1 MSDDTLGTSIYLVYI
16 SIGFQQAAGRRRQ
29 QAGAGSSKPAI
40 MINVPA
46 RHHTSQHKVSFLFY
60 SRVSEVTSG
69 PFLGFLC
76 CVLGTKLGGVL
87 LFRMCFKKG
96 VWLFVSCF
104 GSCLIAAAPQ
114 QLHGGSRRCN
124 LKSWFWR
131 RLDCS
136 SITENIFWEFRS
148 HVRDFFSLY
157 FGAFLGRN

>member
-1 MSDDTLGTSIYLVYI
+1 MFGTYLASCCQSLPIKTFLQPTKNIDVSRISDDTLGTAIYLAYFYRI
-16 SIGFQQAAGRRRQ
+16 SAGSRQAQAAG
-29 QAGAGSSKPAI
+29 SKPAI

-46 RHHTSQHKVSFLFY
+46 RHHTSQHKVSILFY

-104 GSCLIAAAPQ
+104 GSC
-114 QLHGGSRRCN
+114 
-124 LKSWFWR
+124 
-131 RLDCS
+131 
-136 SITENIFWEFRS
+136 
-148 HVRDFFSLY
+148 
-157 FGAFLGRN
+157 